1 MTQPNAVSIQHAPER
16 PNGTVEARKVNRNAL
31 KASLHEMGFLG
42 VKLQSHNRDYV
53 LVSLAEVPEPRKDV
67 AEVYFENWDAAY
79 EEPDAGGY
87 EWGVRI

>member
-1 MTQPNAVSIQHAPER
+1 MTQTNTVSIHHAPER

-42 VKLQSHNRDYV
+42 VNLQSHNRDYV
-53 LVSLAEVPEPRKDV
+53 LVSLEDVPDPRKEV
-67 AEVYFENWDAAY
+67 AEVYFEQWDAAFR
-79 EEPDAGGY
+79 EPDVGGY